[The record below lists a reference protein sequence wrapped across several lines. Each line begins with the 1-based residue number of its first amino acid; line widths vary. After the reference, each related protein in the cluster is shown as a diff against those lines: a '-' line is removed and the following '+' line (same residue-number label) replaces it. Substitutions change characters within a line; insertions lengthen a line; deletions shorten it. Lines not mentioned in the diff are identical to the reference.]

1 MLLVS
6 SVVIHM
12 ARHAFVKPSQRCAYP
27 FGFVYTICDVKYFE
41 YAYIF
46 QQRLYLSR
54 GYPFFLS
61 TISQCDH
68 LLRLVRVLPRS
79 AIAPPEHGHPPLRIR
94 VELPK
99 EPGKQAPALEISLK
113 GRRAVGANY
122 TSNTQ
127 IERVVLKK
135 TTAGMKR
142 ELNCRTT
149 DGHL

>member
-1 MLLVS
+1 
-6 SVVIHM
+6 M
-12 ARHAFVKPSQRCAYP
+12 ACHAFVKPSQRCAYP
-27 FGFVYTICDVKYFE
+27 FGFVYTICDVKIFE
-41 YAYIF
+41 YASNISATTVPFPGLPIF
-46 QQRLYLSR
+46 PVSHFTMRSSL
-54 GYPFFLS
+54 P
-61 TISQCDH
+61 
-68 LLRLVRVLPRS
+68 RLVRVLPRS

-94 VELPK
+94 EELPK